1 MTIGA
6 TMNICKINEAAKIP
20 ETANSGDAGFDLASV
35 EEVEIQP
42 GETKKIGTGL
52 VFEIPTGYGGF
63 VLPRSGLSVKHG
75 LTIPNSPG
83 LIDSGY
89 RGEVIVALRNDSNK
103 TYKIEKGERIAQ
115 MVFIEVGKFFFTEV
129 QKDLISETERGS
141 GGFGSSGRN

>member
-1 MTIGA
+1 MNIGA
-6 TMNICKINEAAKIP
+6 TMNISKVNEAAKIP
-20 ETANSGDAGFDLASV
+20 EAANSGDAGFDLSST
-35 EEVEIQP
+35 EKVEIAP

-63 VLPRSGLSVKHG
+63 VLPRSGLSVKHS
-75 LTIPNSPG
+75 LTVPNSPG

-103 TYKIEKGERIAQ
+103 TYTIQKGDRIAQ
-115 MVFIEVGKFFFTEV
+115 IVFIEVGKFFFAEV
-129 QKDLISETERGS
+129 EKDLISETERGS